1 MTKPLPAASTGWLF
15 NRLKQFDEPGLFHD
29 HYETPDYVQ
38 ANLKDTLRPYQHGA
52 LRYLHY
58 TQRKRDEALLHYRHL
73 LFHMATG
80 SGKTMVMAGTILYL
94 FKAYGYQNFIF
105 FVHTDAIIQKTREN
119 LLNPLSPKYLFSQEV
134 EIDGEKITIA
144 PVETFPSAP
153 ERNTIYLKLSTI
165 HKMHDELNSYRENS
179 ITYEDL
185 KEIPLVLLGDEAHHF
200 NAGTKAKGKAKNS
213 SENEEQT
220 WERTIENILDL
231 RPDNRLFEFKTGTT
245 EVIPG
250 LAEKWEIS
258 EDGKTYTFHL
268 RQGVK
273 WQDNKD
279 FKPTR
284 DLNADDVV
292 FSFDRQKNAQNP
304 YHKVSGGSY
313 EYFEGMGL
321 PDLISEVKKVD
332 DKTVQFVLTRPEAP
346 FLADLAMDF
355 ASILSKEYADNM
367 LKAGSPEKV
376 DLNPIGTGPFQL
388 QQYQK
393 DSRILY
399 KAFEGYWGTKPQ
411 IDRLVFSITPDASV
425 RYAKLQKNEC
435 QVMPYPNPADIA
447 RMKQDKNINL
457 MEQAGLNVGYLSFNT
472 EKKPFDDVKVRQ
484 ALTYAVNKEAIIKA
498 VYQGA
503 GVAAKNLIPPTM
515 WGYNDDVKDYTYD
528 PEKAKALLK
537 EAGQDKGF
545 TVELWAMPVQR
556 PYNPNA
562 RRMAE
567 MVQADW
573 AKIGVQAKIVTYE
586 WGEYLKRAKAGE
598 HQAVMMG
605 WTGDNGDPDNFFA
618 TLFSCAAAKD
628 GSNYSRWCYKPF
640 EDLIQPARATDDH
653 NKRIE
658 LYKQAQVVMH
668 DQAPALI
675 VAHSTVYE
683 PVRKEVKGYVVD
695 PLGKHHFENV
705 SVE

>member
-1 MTKPLPAASTGWLF
+1 MRISLKKSGMLKLGLSLVAMTVAASVQAKTLVYCSEGSPEGFNPQLF
-15 NRLKQFDEPGLFHD
+15 TSGTTYDASSVPLYNRL
-29 HYETPDYVQ
+29 V
-38 ANLKDTLRPYQHGA
+38 
-52 LRYLHY
+52 
-58 TQRKRDEALLHYRHL
+58 
-73 LFHMATG
+73 
-80 SGKTMVMAGTILYL
+80 
-94 FKAYGYQNFIF
+94 
-105 FVHTDAIIQKTREN
+105 
-119 LLNPLSPKYLFSQEV
+119 
-134 EIDGEKITIA
+134 
-144 PVETFPSAP
+144 
-153 ERNTIYLKLSTI
+153 
-165 HKMHDELNSYRENS
+165 
-179 ITYEDL
+179 
-185 KEIPLVLLGDEAHHF
+185 
-200 NAGTKAKGKAKNS
+200 
-213 SENEEQT
+213 
-220 WERTIENILDL
+220 
-231 RPDNRLFEFKTGTT
+231 EFKIGTT

-250 LAEKWEIS
+250 LAEKWEVS

-268 RQGVK
+268 RKGVK
-273 WQDNKD
+273 WHDNKE

-284 DLNADDVV
+284 ELNADDVV

-304 YHKVSGGSY
+304 YHKV
-313 EYFEGMGL
+313 
-321 PDLISEVKKVD
+321 KKVD
-332 DKTVQFVLTRPEAP
+332 DNTVQFVLTRPEAP

-355 ASILSKEYADNM
+355 ASILSKEYADAM
-367 LKAGSPEKV
+367 MKAGTPEKL

-393 DSRILY
+393 DSRIRY
-399 KAFEGYWGTKPQ
+399 KAFDGYWGTKPQ
-411 IDRLVFSITPDASV
+411 IDTLVFSITPDASV

-447 RMKQDKNINL
+447 RMKQDKSINL
-457 MEQAGLNVGYLSFNT
+457 MEMPGLNVGYLSYNVQ
-472 EKKPFDDVKVRQ
+472 KKPLDDVKVRQ
-484 ALTYAVNKEAIIKA
+484 ALTYAVNKDAIIKA

-515 WGYNDDVKDYTYD
+515 WGYNDDVQDYTYD

-537 EAGQDKGF
+537 EAGLEKGF
-545 TVELWAMPVQR
+545 SIDLWAMPVQR

-567 MVQADW
+567 MIQADW
-573 AKIGVQAKIVTYE
+573 AKVGVQAKIVTYE
-586 WGEYLKRAKAGE
+586 WGEYLKRAKDGE
-598 HQAVMMG
+598 HQTVMMG

-618 TLFSCAAAKD
+618 TLFSCAASEQ
-628 GSNYSRWCYKPF
+628 GSNYSKWCYKPF

-675 VAHSTVYE
+675 IAHSTVFE

-705 SVE
+705 SIE

>member
-1 MTKPLPAASTGWLF
+1 MSISLKKSGMLKLGLSLVAMTVAASVQAKTLVYCSEGSQEGFNPQLF
-15 NRLKQFDEPGLFHD
+15 TSGTTYDASSVPIYNRL
-29 HYETPDYVQ
+29 V
-38 ANLKDTLRPYQHGA
+38 
-52 LRYLHY
+52 
-58 TQRKRDEALLHYRHL
+58 
-73 LFHMATG
+73 
-80 SGKTMVMAGTILYL
+80 
-94 FKAYGYQNFIF
+94 
-105 FVHTDAIIQKTREN
+105 
-119 LLNPLSPKYLFSQEV
+119 
-134 EIDGEKITIA
+134 
-144 PVETFPSAP
+144 
-153 ERNTIYLKLSTI
+153 
-165 HKMHDELNSYRENS
+165 
-179 ITYEDL
+179 
-185 KEIPLVLLGDEAHHF
+185 
-200 NAGTKAKGKAKNS
+200 
-213 SENEEQT
+213 
-220 WERTIENILDL
+220 
-231 RPDNRLFEFKTGTT
+231 EFKTGTT

-250 LAEKWEIS
+250 LAEKWDVS

-273 WQDNKD
+273 WQDSKE

-284 DLNADDVV
+284 DFNADDVV

-321 PDLISEVKKVD
+321 PDLIAEVKKVD

-367 LKAGSPEKV
+367 LKAGTPEKV

-388 QQYQK
+388 LQYQK

-399 KAFEGYWGTKPQ
+399 KAFPGYWGTKPQ

-457 MEQAGLNVGYLSFNT
+457 LEQAGLNVGYLSFNT

-515 WGYNDDVKDYTYD
+515 WGYNDDIKDYTYD